1 MGAQRAVLV
10 GVYTPA
16 DGVRPDEDGSR
27 DYALDELA
35 GLIEAAGATVVGRIV
50 QILNKPHGATRLG
63 TGKMEEL
70 KELLAASDAN
80 LIAFDSDLTPAQ
92 GRNVEKE
99 TDCVV
104 VDRSEVILDIFAT
117 RAQTYEAKLQVE
129 LAQLLY
135 MRPRLT
141 RMWSHL
147 ERIASGAVGS
157 ARGPGE
163 KQLELDRRLVDRRI
177 AELRRRLAEVGRRR
191 EREVGQ
197 RRDHKTVSLVGYT
210 NAGKSTLMRALTGAG
225 VYVADQ
231 LFATLDTR
239 TRTWDVPGY
248 GEVLL
253 SDTVG
258 FVRKLPHH
266 LVESFKTTLEEAR
279 HADLLLHV
287 VDASNPE
294 AERHIETV
302 TSVLEELD
310 IDARSPLLVLNKA
323 DMAARMRLDELRAR
337 HADSLSV
344 SAAAGSGLE
353 RLSEAVARRLGG
365 GLQRRTLRVFAGDG
379 KTISYLQRHARV
391 LSSDYDEEDVL
402 LTLDITDEHY
412 GVAVGRLGAQD
423 DEGQHSVEAGAVAS
437 EAIDT
442 EVDNEAIAGD
452 EAIVG
457 DAATRSPAFRPAS

>member
-1 MGAQRAVLV
+1 MGEPKRERLAVGDQRAILV

-16 DGVRPDEDGSR
+16 DRMKPDVEGSR

-35 GLIEAAGATVVGRIV
+35 GLIAAAGAKEVGRITQV
-50 QILNKPHGATRLG
+50 MNKPHGATRLG
-63 TGKMEEL
+63 TGKL
-70 KELLAASDAN
+70 KELKDLIDRTDAN

-104 VDRSEVILDIFAT
+104 VDRSEVILDIFAS

-163 KQLELDRRLVDRRI
+163 KQLELDRRLVDTRI
-177 AELRRRLAEVGRRR
+177 AELRRKLKVVSKRR
-191 EREVGQ
+191 EREVSQ
-197 RRDHKTVSLVGYT
+197 RRDHRTVSLVGYT

-239 TRTWDVPGY
+239 TRTWNVPGY

-287 VDASNPE
+287 VDAGSPE
-294 AERHIETV
+294 AERHIATV
-302 TSVLEELD
+302 KEVLGELD
-310 IDARSPLLVLNKA
+310 IDGDSPLLVLNKSDTA
-323 DMAARMRLDELRAR
+323 SRQQIDELRAQ

-344 SAAAGSGLE
+344 SAVESEGLE
-353 RLSEAVARRLGG
+353 RLAAAVAKRLGG
-365 GLQRRTLRVFAGDG
+365 GLRRTTLRVHAGDG
-379 KTISYLQRHARV
+379 KTLSYLQRHAEID
-391 LSSDYDEEDVL
+391 SSDHDGDDVL
-402 LTLDITDEHY
+402 MHVAITEEHF
-412 GVAVGRLGAQD
+412 GIATGRLGA
-423 DEGQHSVEAGAVAS
+423 VE
-437 EAIDT
+437 EPDAIDAT
-442 EVDNEAIAGD
+442 LPLETRTAG
-452 EAIVG
+452 
-457 DAATRSPAFRPAS
+457 

>member
-1 MGAQRAVLV
+1 MGEPKREKLEVGAQRAILV

-16 DGVRPDEDGSR
+16 DRMKPDADGSR

-35 GLIEAAGATVVGRIV
+35 GLISAAGATEVGRITQV
-50 QILNKPHGATRLG
+50 MNKPHGATRLG
-63 TGKMEEL
+63 TGKMKEL
-70 KELLAASDAN
+70 KELIERTDAN

-99 TDCVV
+99 TDVVV
-104 VDRSEVILDIFAT
+104 VDRSEVILDIFAS

-163 KQLELDRRLVDRRI
+163 KQLELDRRLVDQRV
-177 AELRRRLAEVGRRR
+177 AELRRKLKVVSKRR
-191 EREVGQ
+191 EREVSQ
-197 RRDHKTVSLVGYT
+197 RRDHRTVSLVGYT
-210 NAGKSTLMRALTGAG
+210 NAGKSTLMRQLTGAG

-239 TRTWDVPGY
+239 TRTWTVPGY

-287 VDASNPE
+287 VDAGNPE
-294 AERHIETV
+294 AERHIATV
-302 TSVLEELD
+302 KQVLEELD
-310 IDARSPLLVLNKA
+310 IDAQPLLVLNKA
-323 DMAARMRLDELRAR
+323 DQASRLQIDTLRAG

-344 SAAAGSGLE
+344 SAATGDGVE
-353 RLSEAVARRLGG
+353 RLAAEVAKRLGG
-365 GLQRRTLRVFAGDG
+365 GLMHVTLRVHAGDG
-379 KTISYLQRHARV
+379 KTLAYLQRHSNVEMSDHTDDDHV
-391 LSSDYDEEDVL
+391 LMQVA
-402 LTLDITDEHY
+402 ITDEHY
-412 GVAVGRLGAQD
+412 GIVTGRLGAED
-423 DEGQHSVEAGAVAS
+423 TTPREEEPPLRRSLERTAG
-437 EAIDT
+437 
-442 EVDNEAIAGD
+442 
-452 EAIVG
+452 
-457 DAATRSPAFRPAS
+457 

>member
-1 MGAQRAVLV
+1 MSELKRERLEVGDQRAILV
-10 GVYTPA
+10 GVFTPA
-16 DGVRPDEDGSR
+16 DGVRPDADGSR
-27 DYALDELA
+27 EYILDELA
-35 GLIEAAGATVVGRIV
+35 GLIEAAGASVVGRVV

-63 TGKMEEL
+63 TGKVQEV
-70 KELLAASDAN
+70 KELIAATGAN

-99 TDCVV
+99 LDCVV
-104 VDRSEVILDIFAT
+104 VDRSEVILDIFAS
-117 RAQTYEAKLQVE
+117 RAQTFEAKLQVE

-163 KQLELDRRLVDRRI
+163 KQLELDRRLVDTRI
-177 AELRRRLAEVGRRR
+177 AELKRRLAQVRKRR
-191 EREVGQ
+191 EREVTQ
-197 RRDHKTVSLVGYT
+197 RRDHRTVSLVGYT

-239 TRTWDVPGY
+239 TRTWRVPGY

-266 LVESFKTTLEEAR
+266 LIESFKSTLEEAR

-287 VDASNPE
+287 VDAGSPE
-294 AERHIETV
+294 AESHIETV
-302 TSVLEELD
+302 QSVLRELE
-310 IDARSPLLVLNKA
+310 IEASTPLLVLNKA
-323 DMAARMRLDELRAR
+323 DTASRERLDGLRAQ

-344 SAAAGSGLE
+344 SAVEQSGLD
-353 RLSEAVARRLGG
+353 RLADAVAAHLGG
-365 GLQRRTLRVFAGDG
+365 GMRRVTLRVSAGDG
-379 KTISYLQRHARV
+379 KAISYIQSHAEV
-391 LSSDYDEEDVL
+391 IESDYHVTEEGGDGEDGGAEVIF
-402 LTLDITDEHY
+402 TVDITDQHL
-412 GVAVGRLGAQD
+412 GVACGRLGA
-423 DEGQHSVEAGAVAS
+423 VEV
-437 EAIDT
+437 
-442 EVDNEAIAGD
+442 EVDS
-452 EAIVG
+452 
-457 DAATRSPAFRPAS
+457 AAEERRIRA